1 MGQFVQFFANAAGV
15 IGSCIAELFGPWSA
29 SMTTLVLFL
38 SADYL
43 AGRVVALVFK
53 KPRKSGTGE
62 AAASFKALLRKLAKL
77 LLVVV
82 ASRLDLLI
90 GASYC
95 RDATVIALCLGETV
109 SIIENVALMGVPIPE
124 PIRKSIARL
133 CKTDGQ

>member
-1 MGQFVQFFANAAGV
+1 MGYFIQTVTDAAGV
-15 IGSCIAELFGPWSA
+15 IGSCFSELFGAWSA
-29 SMTTLVLFL
+29 GMTTLALFL
-38 SADYL
+38 AADFF

-62 AAASFKALLRKLAKL
+62 AAASLKALLRKLAKL
-77 LLVVV
+77 LLVIV
-82 ASRLDLLI
+82 ARRLDLLI

-133 CKTDGQ
+133 RKTDGQ